1 MFASSSSSKIFSL
14 SAMLVVAALVSGG
27 ASAFQQ
33 QPLAGSNRRGTV
45 LEAVNRREA
54 LAAGSL
60 AGGMLL
66 AGTPFE
72 AFAATTTS
80 DAKKKKDDAKKFA
93 FNGVYKDP
101 QHPDGYRILVGA
113 VNKEGTMTLQDD
125 PNGKTFNIPI
135 VSKIDEESGKTT
147 LTFDFSPK
155 GGPKEVV
162 ATVSKDSNS
171 ITFPDGNSWKKE
183 TGGLV
188 GVYVDGF
195 APYPKYRRI
204 IRPGSVDGSD
214 LAVEMVSGKK
224 QFVIAANNGS
234 KKNQLI
240 VDFPGDKR
248 CTGSTQMKKGVIKFP
263 DGNVWTKV

>member
-1 MFASSSSSKIFSL
+1 MAAKIFSFVV
-14 SAMLVVAALVSGG
+14 MLVALVGG
-27 ASAFQQ
+27 AAAFQ
-33 QPLAGSNRRGTV
+33 PMGTSSRAATS
-45 LEAVNRREA
+45 LKAVNRREA
-54 LAAGSL
+54 LAGSVAGVIL
-60 AGGMLL
+60 AG
-66 AGTPFE
+66 APFE
-72 AFAATTTS
+72 AFAAAT
-80 DAKKKKDDAKKFA
+80 DKKKSDDKKFA
-93 FNGVYKDP
+93 FNGVFKDP
-101 QHPDGYRILVGA
+101 QHPNGYRILVGA
-113 VNKEGTMTLQDD
+113 VNKEGTMTLQDEPD
-125 PNGKTFNIPI
+125 GKVFNIPI
-135 VSKIDEESGKTT
+135 VSKVDEETGKST

-155 GGPKEVV
+155 GGPKQVV
-162 ATVSKDSNS
+162 ATVNKDYS

-204 IRPGSVDGSD
+204 IRPGSIDGSD

>member
-1 MFASSSSSKIFSL
+1 MLASNKIFSF

-33 QPLAGSNRRGTV
+33 LLAGSNRRGTV

-72 AFAATTTS
+72 AFAATT

-93 FNGVYKDP
+93 FNGVFKDP
-101 QHPDGYRILVGA
+101 QHPDGYRIIVGA

-125 PNGKTFNIPI
+125 PNGKVFNMPI
-135 VSKIDEESGKTT
+135 ISKIDEESGKNT

-155 GGPKEVV
+155 GGPKEIV
-162 ATVSKDSNS
+162 ATVSNDSNS

-224 QFVIAANNGS
+224 QFVIPANNGS

-240 VDFPGDKR
+240 VEFPGEKR
-248 CTGSTQMKKGVIKFP
+248 CTASTQMKKGVIKFP

>member
-1 MFASSSSSKIFSL
+1 MFASNKIFSF
-14 SAMLVVAALVSGG
+14 SAMLVVVALVSGG

-33 QPLAGSNRRGTV
+33 PLAGSNRRSTG

-60 AGGMLL
+60 AGGILL

-72 AFAATTTS
+72 AFAATA
-80 DAKKKKDDAKKFA
+80 DVKKKKEDAKKFA
-93 FNGVYKDP
+93 FNGVFKDP
-101 QHPDGYRILVGA
+101 QHPDGYRVLVGA
-113 VNKEGTMTLQDD
+113 VNKEGANKEGTMTLQDD
-125 PNGKTFNIPI
+125 PNGKVFNMPI
-135 VSKIDEESGKTT
+135 IAKIDEESGKIT
-147 LTFDFSPK
+147 LSFDFSPK

-162 ATVSKDSNS
+162 ATVSNDSNS

-204 IRPGSVDGSD
+204 IRPGSIDGSD

-224 QFVIAANNGS
+224 QFVIAANNGR

-248 CTGSTQMKKGVIKFP
+248 CTASTQMKKGVIKFP